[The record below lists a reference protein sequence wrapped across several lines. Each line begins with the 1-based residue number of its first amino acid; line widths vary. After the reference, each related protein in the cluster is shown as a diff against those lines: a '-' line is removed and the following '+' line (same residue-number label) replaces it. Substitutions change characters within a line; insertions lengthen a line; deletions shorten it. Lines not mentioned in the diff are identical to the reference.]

1 MSTFQ
6 RHNAPLQQKLTLLV
20 KGGKVEELRTYLQS
34 LSSSYFRTAGFL
46 LAETVLPTCE
56 PNSFWTLFVGIVPTN
71 AKAYLGT
78 FLKAATKLYAA
89 GKLSLD
95 PTALQTFANTASVID
110 KQKVL
115 QAFLPII
122 RQHEEVKCL
131 VDMFYSTNE
140 QVYALLI
147 RAGTLPCYYVLFNLL
162 KTSDDS
168 VLIRHVAITLLKK
181 GDGIAYNLV
190 SIIKHYFG
198 VEDLPAQLS
207 LKVETYELSRLDTS
221 YEKFVK
227 TLTK

>member
-6 RHNAPLQQKLTLLV
+6 RHNAPLQQKLSLLV

-56 PNSFWTLFVGIVPTN
+56 QSDFWKFFVEIVPTN

-78 FLKAATKLYAA
+78 FLKAAVKLYTA
-89 GKLSLD
+89 KRLSLD
-95 PTALQTFANTASVID
+95 ETTLQAFAVSASTID

-115 QAFLPII
+115 QAFLPIVK
-122 RQHEEVKCL
+122 QHGEVNCL
-131 VDMFYSTNE
+131 IKWFHTSDE
-140 QVYALLI
+140 QTYALLI

-162 KTSDDS
+162 KTSDNNA
-168 VLIRHVAITLLKK
+168 LIRHVAITLLKR
-181 GDGIAYNLV
+181 GDGISYNLV
-190 SIIKHYFG
+190 SIIKHYFDI
-198 VEDLPAQLS
+198 EDLPAQLS
-207 LKVETYELSRLDTS
+207 LKVENYELSRLDMS